1 MKTFLSE
8 YLDINKEQMIKD
20 LGDFVAIPSVS
31 EDLPNVRKALDYI
44 LELGERMGFKSI
56 NCLDGQVGVIE
67 MGDGDETMGIL
78 THVDVVDPGD
88 MDVWETDPYELTLK
102 DNKLFGR
109 GTIDDK
115 GMVIASLY
123 AMKAVMALGIPLKKK
138 VQLIMGTQEEVDW
151 TDMDRY
157 VKEYPLPD
165 YGFTPDGEY
174 PLCNIEKGS
183 LDLDFEFDL
192 TDPGITDKAATDTD
206 ITDKAACEDSS
217 GKLSLKELNVGT
229 AANVVPG
236 KATAVLSDG
245 SVVAAA
251 GKSVHS
257 CQPELGNNAIFEL
270 DKKLNAMGLAG
281 NRLLDILHMLT
292 DRFEDVYGEK
302 LGLKSESEYYMGEFV
317 HVNCFAPTIAKVMDG
332 KLKVHINVRYPYGA
346 CADDIS
352 GTIEEIFREYGGN
365 LVKCDDLPAVFV
377 SKDAPFLSKLA
388 EAYESVTSLKNRL
401 TLAYGGSYAK
411 AMPNIVSWGPL
422 FEGEEDTCH
431 CENEYISVDSFM
443 ANAKIFAESIASI
456 ALSDESF
463 K

>member
-8 YLDINKEQMIKD
+8 YLDTNREQMIKD

-31 EDLPNVRKALDYI
+31 EDLTSVRKALDYI
-44 LELGERMGFKSI
+44 LELGENMGFKSI

-88 MDVWETDPYELTLK
+88 MDVWEIDPYELTLK

-151 TDMDRY
+151 TDMNRY

-192 TDPGITDKAATDTD
+192 TD
-206 ITDKAACEDSS
+206 KAACEDSS
-217 GKLSLKELNVGT
+217 EKMRLIELNIGT

-236 KATAVLSDG
+236 KATAILSDG
-245 SVVAAA
+245 SVITAT

-257 CQPELGNNAIFEL
+257 CQPELGRNAIFEL
-270 DKKLNAMGLAG
+270 YKKLNAMELAD

-292 DRFEDVYGEK
+292 DRFEDVYGET

-352 GTIEEIFREYGGN
+352 TTIEEIFREYGGK
-365 LVKCDDLPAVFV
+365 LVKCDSLPAVFV

-388 EAYESVTSLKNRL
+388 EAYESVTSLKSRL

-431 CENEYISVDSFM
+431 CENEYIWVDSFM
-443 ANAKIFAESIASI
+443 ANAKIFAEAIASI
-456 ALSDESF
+456 ALSDESL

>member
-1 MKTFLSE
+1 MKKLLSD
-8 YLDINKEQMIKD
+8 YLDSHKEQMISD

-31 EDLPNVRKALDYI
+31 EDLPNVRKALEYI
-44 LELGERMGFKSI
+44 LDLGEKMGLKSI
-56 NCLDGQVGVIE
+56 SCVDGQVGVIE
-67 MGDGDETMGIL
+67 MGDGDETLGIL

-88 MDVWETDPYELTLK
+88 MDIWETDPYKLTLI
-102 DNKLFGR
+102 DDKLFGR

-115 GMVIASLY
+115 GMVMASLY
-123 AMKAVMALGIPLKKK
+123 AMKAVKELGLPLKKK

-151 TDMDRY
+151 TDMNRY
-157 VKEYPLPD
+157 VKECPLPD

-183 LDLDFEFDL
+183 LDLDFEFD
-192 TDPGITDKAATDTD
+192 ITDSDV
-206 ITDKAACEDSS
+206 CCDSN
-217 GKLSLKELNVGT
+217 GKLYLKEVNIGT
-229 AANVVPG
+229 ASNVVPG
-236 KATAVLSDG
+236 KATAVLSDD
-245 SVVAAA
+245 SVITAS

-257 CQPELGNNAIFEL
+257 CQPELGSNAIFEL
-270 DKKLNAMGLAG
+270 DKKLHAMGLAD
-281 NRLLDILHMLT
+281 NRLLNVLHMLT
-292 DRFEDVYGEK
+292 DCFEDIYGEK

-332 KLKVHINVRYPYGA
+332 KLKVHINIRYPYGSSP
-346 CADDIS
+346 DDIS
-352 GTIEEIFREYGGN
+352 KTIEKLFGKYGGR
-365 LVKCDDLPAVFV
+365 LVKSDDLPAVFV

-388 EAYESVTSLKNRL
+388 DAYESVTSLENRL

-431 CENEYISVDSFM
+431 CENEYIFVDSFM